1 MNLPK
6 QDRNGLRTISDLQ
19 RKYNFGKTKTNMV
32 KIETKVKQIEEDTK
46 IDSELSSESNNAVQ
60 NKVITEA
67 LNNKVD
73 KMLGKQL
80 STNDFTNEDKE
91 AIHIHSNKM
100 ILDMITQ
107 EKIDNWDHISNLVAE
122 QYNQYQTYN
131 IGDYVVYNNN
141 LYKCKTAISV
151 VEEWDKNH
159 WIKTT
164 VMAEIIDLIS
174 Q

>member
-1 MNLPK
+1 MNLSK
-6 QDRNGLRTISDLQ
+6 QDRNGLRTITDLQ
-19 RKYNFGKTKTNMV
+19 RKYNFGKTKTNMI
-32 KIETKVKQIEEDTK
+32 KIETKVKQIEEDSK

-73 KMLGKQL
+73 KVLGKQL
-80 STNDFTNEDKE
+80 STNDFTDEHKE
-91 AIHIHSNKM
+91 AIHSHSNKS
-100 ILDMITQ
+100 ILDIITQ
-107 EKIDNWDHISNLVAE
+107 ENINNWNNALNLIAD

-131 IGDYVVYNNN
+131 IGNYVIHNNN

-151 VEEWDKNH
+151 AEEWNKNH

-174 Q
+174 